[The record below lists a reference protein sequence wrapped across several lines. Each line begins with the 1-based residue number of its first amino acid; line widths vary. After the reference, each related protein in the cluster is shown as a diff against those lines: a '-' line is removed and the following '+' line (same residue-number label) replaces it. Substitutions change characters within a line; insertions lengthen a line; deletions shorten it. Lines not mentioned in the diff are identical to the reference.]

1 MPKRTFLPF
10 GEWLPDQK
18 LFLNQGLLRAENVVP
33 VYGNYFSAPTPS
45 LIGTVLP
52 GAQAA
57 MGLGTVPTSP
67 TTWSAYIGTT
77 SKIYE
82 VTSAG
87 VRTDRAGGVYAT
99 PDVISGSQF
108 VAFGESVIETRY
120 TEPPQI
126 RLPAAATFVPLHS
139 GTFAPAGRFPF
150 VVRGNLFLA
159 HCSVPAPYDAVPAGA
174 NPQLVAW
181 SQTDAPR
188 FFGGPRVDPQY
199 VGSDYQQIQNDYG
212 QVTGAIGGA
221 YGLVFQQR
229 AVVRVDGPPYTF
241 REIICGKGCRYPNS
255 IVQDDQNTYYWGDGG
270 PSRIEYGGQLLKSDQ
285 VDVLGAGKLVRS
297 LIDDV
302 STFGPG
308 IALRHGTD
316 PYTVSAAIDV
326 QNRLIFW
333 SLNNVG
339 SPVPGGVLL
348 VYNIDEKRFT
358 VFYLQTINGGA
369 PGASFLTTRAET
381 GDPWVPG
388 HNHAFIAR
396 VIGGSAPG
404 DYLMTWQVPT
414 GSPSLP
420 DATVVPPLIQ
430 TGYVQLN
437 PDLTTRITRA
447 RPIVS
452 GTLPSG
458 LSLTVTDTNDP
469 FAPVSGGTA
478 AYRDAGGWYAF
489 QESKLA
495 DFHSLLLT
503 CGNAGGGVNEWKGF
517 EVEYVEGGAYSA

>member
-33 VYGNYFSAPTPS
+33 VYGNYFSAPTPNQ
-45 LIGTVLP
+45 IGAVLP

-67 TTWSAYIGTT
+67 TTWSAYVGTT

-82 VTSAG
+82 MTSAG
-87 VRTDRAGGVYAT
+87 VLTDRSGAVYAT
-99 PDVISGSQF
+99 PDVISGSQIL
-108 VAFGESVIETRY
+108 AFGESVIETRY
-120 TEPPQI
+120 TGPPQI

-150 VVRGNLFLA
+150 VVRANLFLA
-159 HCSVPAPYDAVPAGA
+159 NCSVPAPYDAVPAGA

-181 SQTDAPR
+181 SQSDAPR

-199 VGSDYQQIQNDYG
+199 VGADYQQINNDYG
-212 QVTGAIGGA
+212 QITGAVGGA
-221 YGLVFQQR
+221 YGLIFQQR

-241 REIICGKGCRYPNS
+241 QEIIRGKGCRYPNS
-255 IVQDDQNTYYWGDGG
+255 IVQDDQNTYFWGDGG
-270 PSRIEYGGQLLKSDQ
+270 PSLIEYGGQLLKSDQ
-285 VDVLGAGKLVRS
+285 VTVLGAGKVVRS

-302 STFGPG
+302 SNFGPG

-326 QNRLIFW
+326 QNRLVYW
-333 SLNNVG
+333 TVNSVA
-339 SPVPGGVLL
+339 SPIAGGLVLA
-348 VYNIDEKRFT
+348 YNIDEKRFSI
-358 VFYLQTINGGA
+358 FYLPIPTGGGA
-369 PGASFLTTRAET
+369 QGAIFLTTRAET

-388 HNHAFIAR
+388 HNHAFISR
-396 VIGGSAPG
+396 SILGSSPG

-414 GSPSLP
+414 GAASLTDP
-420 DATVVPPLIQ
+420 TVVPPLLA

-437 PDLTTRITRA
+437 PDLTTRITRV
-447 RPIVS
+447 RPIIS

-458 LSLTVTDTNDP
+458 VAIAVTDTNDP
-469 FAPVSGGTA
+469 FAPVAGGTA
-478 AYRDAGGWYAF
+478 AYFAAGWWVF
-489 QESKLA
+489 QDSKTT
-495 DFHSLLLT
+495 DFHSLSIT
-503 CGNAGGGVNEWKGF
+503 CTNAAGGVNEWKGLEIEF
-517 EVEYVEGGAYSA
+517 TDGGAYGA